1 MSKKSAGILLYRI
14 NNKKLEV
21 LLVHPGGPF
30 WKNKD
35 EGAWSIPKGE
45 FDDNEKPLDAAL
57 REMKEET
64 GIIVKGDLIE
74 LTPVK
79 QKSGKLVYAFAKEYD
94 LDPSQIKSNEFEM
107 EWPPKSGK
115 KKMFPEIDRA
125 GWFDLEEARKKINQG
140 QIGLIEE
147 LVLKIKTSD
156 H

>member
-1 MSKKSAGILLYRI
+1 MSRKSAGILLYKTSS
-14 NNKKLEV
+14 KKLEV
-21 LLVHPGGPF
+21 FLVHPGGPF

-45 FDDNEKPLDAAL
+45 FSDEEKPLDAAI

-64 GIIVKGDLIE
+64 DVLLKGDFIE

-79 QKSGKLVYAFAKEYD
+79 QKSGKMVHAFAKEYD

-115 KKMFPEIDRA
+115 KKSFPEIDKA
-125 GWFDLEEARKKINQG
+125 EWFDVNTAKRKIIAAQSAF
-140 QIGLIEE
+140 IDE
-147 LVLKIKTSD
+147 LLNKL
-156 H
+156 